1 LSEFKYQNT
10 KGERETV
17 RLFQLSRQS
26 WILTIAQG
34 VKIAFFYSALIFW
47 LALACSA
54 QTPVQKE
61 KRSPDSPERL
71 QVAHWIDQLQS
82 KDAKVSDNAAKAL
95 LKQSTNSWD
104 QIAKAVWGAG
114 MDATSTRALDA
125 FVRQGSNAVPLML
138 GLIRREQTGLLRHN
152 PGLSGL
158 LKMGTNALPG
168 LENGLQDP
176 DPDVR
181 GATISVLPIVAGA
194 QETQIRS
201 ALLLIRVAKMEKDE
215 TLRVYAIDALG
226 YFGLPL
232 PTPDIVCDA
241 LRELLHDKLE
251 KARATAAYSLAKA
264 CPASALEALPVI
276 AKAVSSDDKEL
287 AWESAF
293 ALSFIGTNAVT
304 VLPELIHAVDNA
316 DIRTA
321 DEIFRVIAKMGDPA
335 FPAFQKAVTN
345 SVREDLRLAAL
356 NGLGDFSASTKTNL
370 SRTISLLSEMLKD
383 PDRDIRYAAMNSLR
397 RAAVESKD
405 PKLRASVIEM
415 LRPMLD
421 DKDPWIP
428 DDAKRALK
436 EIEAITSGSR

>member
-1 LSEFKYQNT
+1 LSEFKSQNT

-26 WILTIAQG
+26 WILTIAQS

-54 QTPVQKE
+54 QTPVQNE

-104 QIAKAVWGAG
+104 QIAKCVWGAG

-138 GLIRREQTGLLRHN
+138 GLVRGDLRHN

-168 LENGLQDP
+168 LENGLHDP

-181 GATISVLPIVAGA
+181 GATISVLRIVAGA
-194 QETQIRS
+194 QETRIQS
-201 ALLLIRVAKMEKDE
+201 ALLLIRAAKMETDE

-226 YFGLPL
+226 YFGLYL

-251 KARATAAYSLAKA
+251 KARVTAAYSLAKA
-264 CPASALEALPVI
+264 CPASALEALPII

-293 ALSFIGTNAVT
+293 ALNFIGTNTVT
-304 VLPELIHAVDNA
+304 VLPELIHAIDNA

-345 SVREDLRLAAL
+345 SAREDLRLAAL

-405 PKLRASVIEM
+405 PKLRASIIEM